1 MIGMQAGNPS
11 KERVEMES
19 IYKAMGWQ
27 GGTIHQIIAEIK
39 RLQSVE
45 NAAID
50 FAEEVALA
58 DSIGQIKKCN
68 KGIAEKGR
76 TLNALVKQ

>member
-1 MIGMQAGNPS
+1 MKDYSEGNTTDTLYQ
-11 KERVEMES
+11 VL
-19 IYKAMGWQ
+19 GWQ

-45 NAAID
+45 KAAID
-50 FAEEVALA
+50 FAGEVAFA

-68 KGIAEKGR
+68 KGIAEKGM
-76 TLNALVKQ
+76 TLNQIVKR